1 MKDAFGNDL
10 ELGDMILYSTGGS
23 AGTKY
28 MVGTIQKMHP
38 CQPSNKSYYPPDR
51 VSIDVQHHTCHVGF
65 SKNPIIYASNVVRI
79 ESLPYG

>member
-10 ELGDMILYSTGGS
+10 ELGDTVIYSTKGGG
-23 AGTKY
+23 GTEY
-28 MVGTIQKMHP
+28 VIGTIAKMHP

-51 VSIDVQHHTCHVGF
+51 VSIDVTKHTCSIGF

-79 ESLPYG
+79 ESLPFG